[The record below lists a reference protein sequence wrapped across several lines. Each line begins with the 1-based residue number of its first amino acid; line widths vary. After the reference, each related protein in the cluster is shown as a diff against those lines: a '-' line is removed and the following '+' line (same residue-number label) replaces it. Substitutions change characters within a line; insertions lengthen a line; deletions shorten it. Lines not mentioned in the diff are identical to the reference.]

1 MEGGVWIVNCGAGYK
16 MREATSVTRVESTPK
31 KKVGLQG
38 VNLHKLHKG
47 EEMGSNEQDKRRKT
61 KE

>member
-1 MEGGVWIVNCGAGYK
+1 VNCGAGYK